1 MPDDAIDVPHDQHVR
16 ISAPSLIVFHGPGLE
31 RPVLL
36 KDWRENYFFV
46 RSLDAPENAAGPGAE
61 AAAQSSA
68 AAPVLTGRASLEV
81 ALFWGPSTARF
92 KCSGLLMERWP
103 VAEAEQ
109 HARFYPAAGGEAALW
124 MFVDPTSGTATRAQ
138 RLSPAALAALQRYGV
153 PTAIA

>member
-1 MPDDAIDVPHDQHVR
+1 MPDESIDVPHDQHVR

-46 RSLDAPENAAGPGAE
+46 RSLDAPDPAAEDAVPSNA
-61 AAAQSSA
+61 SV
-68 AAPVLTGRASLEV
+68 PVLTGRPSVEV

-92 KCSGLLMERWP
+92 KRSGLLMERWP

-109 HARFYPAAGGEAALW
+109 HARFHPAAGREAAIW
-124 MFVDPTSGTATRAQ
+124 MFVDPASGTASRVQ
-138 RLSPAALAALQRYGV
+138 RLSDAALAALQRYGV
-153 PTAIA
+153 PITIP